1 LSDAPVSYAFEQLEP
16 TAPPPRDAPA
26 RVIAKAMAEADAIR
40 ERARSEGFEQG
51 LAAGRNAG
59 AGEAA
64 RAAQALRE
72 AAEGVHALGRER
84 ALAVE
89 RDAVELALSLAA
101 KVLGGALQARPELVV
116 EAVQGALRRIVDRRR
131 VTVLVSPADLAPVE
145 AAIGA
150 LTAQGSGVELCDL
163 QADQRLQRGSA
174 VVRTVEGEVD
184 AGVATQLERAREV
197 VAASLAP
204 GESAPLEAGEASS

>member
-1 LSDAPVSYAFEQLEP
+1 MSDGPVSYAFEQLEP
-16 TAPPPRDAPA
+16 TAPPPRDAAA

-40 ERARSEGFEQG
+40 ERARSDGFEQG
-51 LAAGRNAG
+51 LAAGRQAG

-64 RAAQALRE
+64 RAAQALLD
-72 AAEGVHALGRER
+72 AAAQVQALGQQR

-89 RDAVELALSLAA
+89 QDAVELALSLAA

-116 EAVQGALRRIVDRRR
+116 EVVQGALRRIVDRRR
-131 VTVLVSPADLAPVE
+131 ITVLVSPADLAPVE

-174 VVRTVEGEVD
+174 VVRTADGEVD
-184 AGVATQLERAREV
+184 ASVATQLARAREV

-204 GESAPLEAGEASS
+204 EASS